1 MKDDPRH
8 TQLSHHKKQA
18 KNRHATVLCNNSQN
32 VIMDVLVVSW
42 TDSPKAVRE
51 NCREIGG
58 ERIIDSVTFRVI
70 YFQASSW
77 LVAFSQVLR

>member
-1 MKDDPRH
+1 
-8 TQLSHHKKQA
+8 
-18 KNRHATVLCNNSQN
+18 
-32 VIMDVLVVSW
+32 MDVLVVSW
-42 TDSPKAVRE
+42 TDSPKAVSE

-58 ERIIDSVTFRVI
+58 ERIIDSVTLVN